1 MPDLRPY
8 LESSAVFVAPL
19 RFASGMQN
27 KILEAMSSGLPVV
40 ATPRAAQALTPAVAE
55 LVATGDTP
63 AAFAAECV
71 ALLRDPARASSLGA
85 EGRRRVTL
93 DYSWDAAAR
102 RLLELMDDPSGSA
115 GSRSPGTPTDSAEVA
130 RSACA
135 LP

>member
-1 MPDLRPY
+1 M
-8 LESSAVFVAPL
+8 
-19 RFASGMQN
+19 
-27 KILEAMSSGLPVV
+27 LPIDGED
-40 ATPRAAQALTPAVAE
+40 ATSPRVNGSHGTQEPARDDSTPAVAE

-102 RLLELMDDPSGSA
+102 RLRELMDDPSGSA